1 MAVLATAKRVAHE
14 LGVRLGQEVGFQ
26 VRYDKKI
33 GENSAIKFM
42 TDGILLRE
50 VKVNF
55 CRFLFFFSISNVKI
69 ISSVAG

>member
-42 TDGILLRE
+42 TDGILVRE
-50 VKVNF
+50 IKVNHYF
-55 CRFLFFFSISNVKI
+55 RSFFFSHSQML
-69 ISSVAG
+69 

>member
-42 TDGILLRE
+42 TDGILVRE
-50 VKVNF
+50 IKVIIF
-55 CRFLFFFSISNVKI
+55 FRFFFFLPFSNVI
-69 ISSVAG
+69 R

>member
-1 MAVLATAKRVAHE
+1 MAVLAAAKRVAHE

-42 TDGILLRE
+42 TAGILLRE
-50 VKVNF
+50 IKVNF
-55 CRFLFFFSISNVKI
+55 VDSFFFSSQMYVSKI
-69 ISSVAG
+69 IYFV